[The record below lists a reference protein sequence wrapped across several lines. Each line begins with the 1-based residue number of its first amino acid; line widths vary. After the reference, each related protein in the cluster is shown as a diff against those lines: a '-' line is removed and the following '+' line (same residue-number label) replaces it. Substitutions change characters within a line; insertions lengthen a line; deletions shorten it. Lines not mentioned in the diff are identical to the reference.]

1 LSSVFPPPHLF
12 PFQHSKPPAAAA
24 RIRSVAS
31 SSRRKA
37 ASFWGFCH
45 WWVAL
50 SPPFTRLSS
59 IIVPG
64 VTFFL
69 PAAIIGFMHRY
80 DQGFLSWFKS
90 SSPPPGSL
98 TLPRKSVSF
107 LVLPEKRLFFWGF
120 FACRGF
126 LDFALLGFLPWYDRG
141 FLPVRFEFINRNAA
155 LSLPPAARH
164 CLPSSLSV
172 PVLPKKGI
180 YLGFSCATV
189 SSAEIINDFSIL
201 FVRIEFFSLSL
212 IWDFSPSISFWK
224 FFPLFGHRIARAA
237 LGRRPIFLLFFSPL
251 IYV

>member
-1 LSSVFPPPHLF
+1 L
-12 PFQHSKPPAAAA
+12 
-24 RIRSVAS
+24 R
-31 SSRRKA
+31 
-37 ASFWGFCH
+37 
-45 WWVAL
+45 
-50 SPPFTRLSS
+50 SPPRPLTRLSS
-59 IIVPG
+59 VIVPG
-64 VTFFL
+64 VSFFL
-69 PAAIIGFMHRY
+69 SAAIIGFMHRY

-189 SSAEIINDFSIL
+189 SCAEIINDFSIL

-212 IWDFSPSISFWK
+212 FGISPLRFHFGSFSPCLGIALHALLWGVALFSSYSFLH
-224 FFPLFGHRIARAA
+224 LFMCRN
-237 LGRRPIFLLFFSPL
+237 
-251 IYV
+251 YK